1 MHIMKQS
8 KIKSGIL
15 FEGKS
20 LIDGSPL
27 VVIGIAQSSNSKT
40 GNMVQTYII
49 RADIDPI
56 TANRTGADYAICG
69 NCKHRGKANPDKISG
84 LADNRSCYVNLGQGV
99 NQVYKA
105 YKAGKYP
112 ILTPEQ
118 AQSMG
123 AGRMVRLGT
132 YGDPAAV
139 PFSVFNALLS
149 GAVGHTGYSHQL
161 GLVPVNRRLMISVDR
176 RLMISV
182 DTAQEASKA
191 QSQGYRTFRVIPIG
205 SNDRASNEIVCPA
218 TTHGVQCKD
227 CGLCDGTKKGKNVV
241 IEAHGVGAK
250 YA

>member
-1 MHIMKQS
+1 MKQS

-20 LIDGSPL
+20 LLDGSHV

-84 LADNRSCYVNLGQGV
+84 LADNRSCYVNLGKGV
-99 NQVYKA
+99 GQVYKA

-112 ILTPEQ
+112 VLSEDQ
-118 AQSMG
+118 ARIMG
-123 AGRMVRLGT
+123 QGRMVRLGT

-139 PFSVFNALLS
+139 PFEVFKALLS

-161 GLVPVNRRLMISVDR
+161 GLVQVDKRLMISA
-176 RLMISV
+176 
-182 DTAQEASKA
+182 DTLGEASKA
-191 QSQGYRTFRVIPIG
+191 QSKGYRTFRVIPIG
-205 SNDRASNEIVCPA
+205 SNDKASNEIVCPA
-218 TTHGVQCKD
+218 TTHGIQCKD